1 MAHYAFINSNNVVV
15 EVITGVDETETQTD
29 FDGTIVGGST
39 EAWESFY
46 QTKRQ
51 GLVCK
56 RTSYNAKG
64 DGFRGRYAAI
74 GYSYNPEADVFV
86 EPTPHVGWILD
97 ANFNWQPPFPKP
109 NDGKKYIWVDEIQN
123 WQELPWIDQLDDA
136 GNNP

>member
-39 EAWESFY
+39 EAWENFY

-86 EPTPHVGWILD
+86 EPSPHAGWVLD
-97 ANFNWQPPFPKP
+97 SNFNWQPPFPKP
-109 NDGKKYIWVDEIQN
+109 NDGKKYIWIDELVN